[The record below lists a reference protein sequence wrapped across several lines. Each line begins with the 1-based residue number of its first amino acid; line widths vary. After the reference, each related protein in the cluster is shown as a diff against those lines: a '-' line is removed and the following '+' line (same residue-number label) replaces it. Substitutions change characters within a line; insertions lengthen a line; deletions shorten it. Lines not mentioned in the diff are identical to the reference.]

1 MPVPRLSFEFF
12 PPKNETQ
19 MGRFWLTLGHLL
31 TLNPAY
37 ISMTW
42 GALGSASQYSLDIL
56 QPLVRDCPVP
66 VVAHL
71 TCAGT
76 AEPEMRALIRNFL
89 PHLIQI
95 KIPILVMSLVQRT
108 TPVAV
113 SSSLDMLQTWY
124 RCWRREIVGKSA

>member
-76 AEPEMRALIRNFL
+76 AEPEMRALIRKLEEIGITRFL
-89 PHLIQI
+89 ALRGD
-95 KIPILVMSLVQRT
+95 IPELQ
-108 TPVAV
+108 P
-113 SSSLDMLQTWY
+113 SSDSDQTG
-124 RCWRREIVGKSA
+124 IVVGGEK